1 MFTQPENAH
10 SKKEIRR
17 ALRLA
22 RKMQPE
28 NQRKRREL
36 QANRQLKS
44 HIKRGKRIAVY
55 WGIGSEL
62 RLDHFIQA
70 AKKRGAHVYLPYIEP
85 HSLRLWFT
93 PYPNGSLKPERKR
106 GKSKLYVPQFQGK
119 KLRADRLHMVV
130 LPIVGIDK
138 CGYRLGQ
145 GGGYYDFTFA
155 ACQHKLQPH
164 KIAVGYACQSVASLP
179 CEPHDIRAHKFVSE
193 RGIHRFS
200 YRSDKG

>member
-70 AKKRGAHVYLPYIEP
+70 AKNAAHTFICRILSRI
-85 HSLRLWFT
+85 LCDC
-93 PYPNGSLKPERKR
+93 GSHPTL
-106 GKSKLYVPQFQGK
+106 
-119 KLRADRLHMVV
+119 M
-130 LPIVGIDK
+130 
-138 CGYRLGQ
+138 
-145 GGGYYDFTFA
+145 A
-155 ACQHKLQPH
+155 A
-164 KIAVGYACQSVASLP
+164 
-179 CEPHDIRAHKFVSE
+179 
-193 RGIHRFS
+193 
-200 YRSDKG
+200 